1 MYAIIE
7 TGGKQY
13 RVETGT
19 VLQVESLP
27 GDVGHSVQIDKVKL
41 LHGEGGLVVGQP
53 VVAGATV
60 TAEII
65 RRGRTR

>member
-7 TGGKQY
+7 KGGKQY
-13 RVETGT
+13 QVETGT

-41 LHGEGGLVVGQP
+41 LHGEGGLVVGDP
-53 VVAGATV
+53 LLL
-60 TAEII
+60 
-65 RRGRTR
+65 RRGHRRSALAG

>member
-27 GDVGHSVQIDKVKL
+27 GDVGHLCKS
-41 LHGEGGLVVGQP
+41 
-53 VVAGATV
+53 
-60 TAEII
+60 
-65 RRGRTR
+65 TRFDC